1 MSLTFDYNFISLCVK
16 ALDFPTAHQIY
27 VSIESEPRDNLFYY
41 VIEGKRAEESDALI
55 EKARYFGKIFRDF
68 PESIMDLSEKC
79 DDYHIR
85 SFIEQFKEKKEEYE
99 SSQPSLHLKV
109 NQSRKLE
116 EIMSWRLTTELWRR
130 SPKQF
135 DLIEAHP
142 CTGQYDCL
150 VLMTKG
156 KNPTFGIDVNREGGS
171 VHVHKDAFGS
181 NGMPM
186 YSDWL
191 SRMLDGDP
199 TRLLD
204 EICKEARIDVP
215 SKLPPSTPATITYRY
230 IADFLSHSIN
240 RKEKWYCLNG
250 YCDSSG
256 MLGCYVRK
264 ELFDKFPGLQDRR
277 LLEECPER
285 QGVYEYSY
293 WFLIKDGEPELCL
306 DINGRLF
313 KKNGESHDLF
323 GLYKKTK
330 SIWAVIS
337 KTAGETLP

>member
-1 MSLTFDYNFISLCVK
+1 MSQTFDYNFISLCLK
-16 ALDFPTAHQIY
+16 ALELPTVNQIY
-27 VSIESEPRDNLFYY
+27 VAIESEPRSNLYYY
-41 VIEGKRAEESDALI
+41 VIEGKRLEDSESLI
-55 EKARYFGKIFRDF
+55 EKAQYFAKIIRAF
-68 PESIMDLSEKC
+68 PESVMELSENC
-79 DDYHIR
+79 EDYHIEN
-85 SFIEQFKEKKEEYE
+85 FIKQFKERKEEHE
-99 SSQPSLHLKV
+99 SSLPSPHLKV

-116 EIMSWRLTTELWRR
+116 EIMSWRLMTELWRR

-156 KNPTFGIDVNREGGS
+156 ENPTFGIDVNREGGS
-171 VHVHKDAFGS
+171 VHVHKNAFGS

-191 SRMLDGDP
+191 SRMLDGDSV
-199 TRLLD
+199 RLLD

-215 SKLPPSTPATITYRY
+215 SKLSPSTPATITYRY

-240 RKEKWYCLNG
+240 RKETWYCLNG

-264 ELFDKFPGLQDRR
+264 ELFDKFPGLQSRR
-277 LLEECPER
+277 VIEECQER

-306 DINGRLF
+306 DVNGRLF
-313 KKNGESHDLF
+313 KKNGEIHN
-323 GLYKKTK
+323 LYELYHKQKR
-330 SIWAVIS
+330 IWTVIC
-337 KTAGETLP
+337 ETGGDILP